1 MGRSPEKAPLGA
13 ADETLA
19 SFVVLARFLGVLADP
34 DQIHHDRGQGD
45 KPYDFDD
52 LLRIAGKIGITA
64 RRRSADMAT
73 LAKLPLPALIARG
86 DGGTAILLK
95 AERGEG
101 MEARYLVLMPGEPR
115 PEIYSEHRVQAMFIA
130 DTGAVELL

>member
-64 RRRSADMAT
+64 RRRSAA
-73 LAKLPLPALIARG
+73 LPAAAVVAATRPRITLRALSR
-86 DGGTAILLK
+86 
-95 AERGEG
+95 
-101 MEARYLVLMPGEPR
+101 PGSASP
-115 PEIYSEHRVQAMFIA
+115 
-130 DTGAVELL
+130 